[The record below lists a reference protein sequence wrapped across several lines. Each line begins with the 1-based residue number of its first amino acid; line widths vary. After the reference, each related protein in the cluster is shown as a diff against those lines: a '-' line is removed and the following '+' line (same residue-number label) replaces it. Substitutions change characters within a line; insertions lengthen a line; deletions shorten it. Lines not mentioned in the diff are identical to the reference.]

1 MACYVLP
8 DWFNLNVR
16 IEDSRENS
24 GRGSIENAGNLTVS
38 YGGHSIGLF
47 QHCGP
52 NSFGQRDCMP
62 LNMRKV
68 EVGILID
75 IPLGITLFDFLRAAT
90 S

>member
-1 MACYVLP
+1 M
-8 DWFNLNVR
+8 NVR

-47 QHCGP
+47 QHCGL
-52 NSFGQRDCMP
+52 NSFGQRDCWS
-62 LNMRKV
+62 LDMRKV

-75 IPLGITLFDFLRAAT
+75 IPLGIAQLDSLCAAT
-90 S
+90 C